1 MGIKVALEHRTT
13 YHFDRLVTIHP
24 HVVRLRPAP
33 HSRTKIE
40 AYSLTIEPADHFIN
54 WQQDPFGNFM
64 ARLVFPERANELSI
78 TVGLVAD
85 LTVVNPFDFFIE
97 EYAEHYGFV
106 YPADLESDLEP
117 YLRPVDEREP
127 GSGPGP
133 LVTNWL
139 KNFTIQPDTAIV
151 DFLVQL
157 NGAIQHDVGY
167 SVRME
172 PGVQTPDYTL
182 SSAIGSCRDS
192 AWLLVSLLREL
203 GLAARF
209 VSGYLVQLT
218 SDIPS
223 LDGPSG
229 PTADF
234 TDLHAWAE
242 VYIPGAGWIGMDPT
256 SGLFAGEGHIPLSAT
271 PHPST
276 AAAITGST
284 GIAQTTLEY
293 SNVVRRIHEDP
304 RVTLPYTPN
313 QWSAVQ
319 SVGALVDKRL
329 EAGDVRMTMGG
340 EPTFVSIDDGTSAE
354 WTIDADGPKKR
365 ERAGVLA
372 ERLRKIYAPGGVVHR
387 GQGKWYP
394 GEPLPRWQIALHWR
408 SDGVPL
414 WSDPALLADPW
425 ATETGRRTGRRQR
438 PSCRRDAGSG
448 PCRPLRRRRR
458 RILRIAGQ
466 PGPAGLRGRPGQA
479 GAAGPD
485 AGRRAGGH
493 RPGGGQPGRA
503 AGTAARAG
511 RVGHRAERIRAAAST
526 GWPPQSR
533 RPKPPPTT
541 RRPAS
546 GRRPSAGAAPTGGCA
561 AVGSCC

>member
-1 MGIKVALEHRTT
+1 M
-13 YHFDRLVTIHP
+13 
-24 HVVRLRPAP
+24 
-33 HSRTKIE
+33 
-40 AYSLTIEPADHFIN
+40 
-54 WQQDPFGNFM
+54 
-64 ARLVFPERANELSI
+64 
-78 TVGLVAD
+78 
-85 LTVVNPFDFFIE
+85 
-97 EYAEHYGFV
+97 
-106 YPADLESDLEP
+106 
-117 YLRPVDEREP
+117 DEREP

-218 SDIPS
+218 SDIAS

-229 PTADF
+229 PSADF

-271 PHPST
+271 PHPTT

-304 RVTLPYTPN
+304 RVTLPYTPD
-313 QWSAVQ
+313 AVGGGAD
-319 SVGALVDKRL
+319 VGALVDKRL

-340 EPTFVSIDDGTSAE
+340 EPTFVSD
-354 WTIDADGPKKR
+354 R
-365 ERAGVLA
+365 R
-372 ERLRKIYAPGGVVHR
+372 RHLRRVDH
-387 GQGKWYP
+387 
-394 GEPLPRWQIALHWR
+394 
-408 SDGVPL
+408 
-414 WSDPALLADPW
+414 
-425 ATETGRRTGRRQR
+425 
-438 PSCRRDAGSG
+438 
-448 PCRPLRRRRR
+448 RRRRPEEAASGPACWPSASARSTHPAASCTAVRASGIRESRCRAGRSPCTGAPTGCRSGPIR
-458 RILRIAGQ
+458 RCWPTRGPSDGAEAAAPRGSCGAGAPARNWPARFIGSGGGVLRAARQ
-466 PGPAGLRGRPGQA
+466 PGAAGLRGRAGQA
-479 GAAGPD
+479 RAAGPD
-485 AGRRAGGH
+485 AGRRAGGRRH
-493 RPGGGQPGRA
+493 RQDSPDARA
-503 AGTAARAG
+503 ALLARAG
-511 RVGHRAERIRAAAST
+511 RVGHRGQRLRAA
-526 GWPPQSR
+526 
-533 RPKPPPTT
+533 
-541 RRPAS
+541 
-546 GRRPSAGAAPTGGCA
+546 AAPTGRA
-561 AVGSCC
+561 RLR

>member
-13 YHFDRLVTIHP
+13 YRFDRLVTIHP

-33 HSRTKIE
+33 HSRTQID
-40 AYSLTIEPADHFIN
+40 AYSLTVEPADHFIN

-106 YPADLESDLEP
+106 YPA
-117 YLRPVDEREP
+117 
-127 GSGPGP
+127 GPGERP
-133 LVTNWL
+133 RAVPAAGRRARTGQRTGPAGDELAEELHHRSRTPRSSTSWCSS
-139 KNFTIQPDTAIV
+139 TARSSTTSATRCGW
-151 DFLVQL
+151 
-157 NGAIQHDVGY
+157 NPAC
-167 SVRME
+167 RR
-172 PGVQTPDYTL
+172 PDYTL

-218 SDIPS
+218 SDIAS

-271 PHPST
+271 PHPTT

-293 SNVVRRIHEDP
+293 SNVVRRIQEDP
-304 RVTLPYTPN
+304 RVTLPYTPA
-313 QWSAVQ
+313 QWAAVQ

-394 GEPLPRWQIALHWR
+394 GEPLPRWAIAMHWR
-408 SDGVPL
+408 ADGVPL

-425 ATETGRRTGRRQR
+425 AAEEAAEAAEATAGSAAEQPGPELAGAFIAAVAEYFELPASQVRPAYEDALGKLAQQVRMPAGEPVAEDLDEDSPDARIALLHELDASVTEAERLRAAAAPAGRTGRR
-438 PSCRRDAGSG
+438 
-448 PCRPLRRRRR
+448 
-458 RILRIAGQ
+458 
-466 PGPAGLRGRPGQA
+466 
-479 GAAGPD
+479 
-485 AGRRAGGH
+485 
-493 RPGGGQPGRA
+493 
-503 AGTAARAG
+503 
-511 RVGHRAERIRAAAST
+511 
-526 GWPPQSR
+526 
-533 RPKPPPTT
+533 
-541 RRPAS
+541 
-546 GRRPSAGAAPTGGCA
+546 
-561 AVGSCC
+561 